1 MIAQLLAEAGIEP
14 AGLDAIAFGAG
25 PGSFTGLRIACGF
38 AQGMAFAHGQPLIPV
53 VTLEALAEDHGGA
66 RVLACIDA
74 RMGELYLA
82 AYERESTA
90 WRAVLQ
96 PMLVKP
102 SALPALS
109 GPWSGV
115 GSGFGA
121 HAQALA
127 GKYDLAEQNPRAF
140 PRARAIARLGAT
152 ALARGQ
158 TVAAEHAAPLYLRDK
173 VALDVVEQAAARAAK
188 VPAA

>member
-1 MIAQLLAEAGIEP
+1 MITRLLADAGIEP
-14 AGLDAIAFGAG
+14 ALLDAIAFGAG

-53 VTLEALAEDHGGA
+53 ATLEALAEDHGGA

-82 AYERESTA
+82 AYERESSA
-90 WRAVLQ
+90 WHAIL
-96 PMLVKP
+96 PPALVKP
-102 SALPALS
+102 SELPALS
-109 GPWSGV
+109 GQWSGV
-115 GSGFGA
+115 GSGFVA

-127 GKYDLAEQNPRAF
+127 GQYDLVDQNQHAF
-140 PRARAIARLGAT
+140 PRARAIARLGA
-152 ALARGQ
+152 AAYAGGRA
-158 TVAAEHAAPLYLRDK
+158 VAAEHAAPLYLRDK

-188 VPAA
+188 APAA